1 MSSKSEKF
9 LVYLVLFALF
19 VSKIAVYY
27 LEYLLL
33 RYFSRSDIHFKTE
46 FLYKF

>member
-9 LVYLVLFALF
+9 LVYLVLFIN
-19 VSKIAVYY
+19 KIAVYN
-27 LEYLLL
+27 LEYLLP

>member
-9 LVYLVLFALF
+9 LVYLVLFI
-19 VSKIAVYY
+19 SEIEVYN
-27 LEYLLL
+27 LEYLLA
-33 RYFSRSDIHFKTE
+33 RYSSRFDIHFKTE